1 MLRIIVDGISSS
13 KYSLSVYERPKIPT
27 PSMRV
32 EEIEVDGRDGSLTR
46 KKGYSDIEVEV
57 ELNIMEEILKPR
69 LRQIKAWLLN
79 AKNFSF
85 SDDYGYFYK
94 VKNVEIDDIEN
105 EIDCYGKFTVKFN
118 CDPFVYS
125 GNGEL
130 INELHSNKILNLGT
144 YESRPYFKLTGKG
157 DMYFILN
164 NKRVDI
170 KGVSDYVEID
180 SETFTCT
187 RGSLNILAQMQG
199 DFPILNTGENNI
211 TLGNCT
217 LEYKTRERYL

>member
-157 DMYFILN
+157 DIYFTLN

-187 RGSLNILAQMQG
+187 RESLNMLAQMAG

-217 LEYKTRERYL
+217 LEYKTRERFL

>member
-1 MLRIIVDGISSS
+1 MLHLIIDGKST
-13 KYSLSVYERPKIPT
+13 KEYSLSVYERPNIPT
-27 PSMRV
+27 PKMRI

-46 KKGYSDIEVEV
+46 KKGYSNIEIEV
-57 ELNIMEEILKPR
+57 ELNILEDILKPR

-79 AKNFSF
+79 AKRICF
-85 SDDYGYFYK
+85 SDDYDYFYK
-94 VKNVEIDDIEN
+94 VKNAEIDNIEN

-118 CDPFVYS
+118 CDPFIYS
-125 GNGEL
+125 NNGGVFNAL
-130 INELHSNKILNLGT
+130 YGNKILNLGT
-144 YESRPYFKLTGKG
+144 YKSRPYFKLTGKG
-157 DMYFILN
+157 DIYFTLN

-187 RGSLNILAQMQG
+187 RGSLNMLSKMTG

-217 LEYKTRERYL
+217 LEYKTRERFL

>member
-57 ELNIMEEILKPR
+57 ELNIMEGILKPR

-85 SDDYGYFYK
+85 SDDYDYFYK

-118 CDPFVYS
+118 CDPFIYS
-125 GNGEL
+125 NRGEK
-130 INELHSNKILNLGT
+130 INELSTNKILNLGT

-157 DMYFILN
+157 DLYFILN

-187 RGSLNILAQMQG
+187 RSSLNMLSKMTG